1 MLLYRAAIFI
11 FCGIC
16 SWRFIMDI
24 LKRVGE
30 DNVQFVEL
38 EFSDIFGTLKSL
50 EIPVSAMED
59 ALDRGIWFD
68 GSSIRGYARIKESDM
83 FLKPDIDTY
92 SLLPGENN
100 DMKTAR
106 FMCDI
111 FKPDGTVFT
120 GDPRAILK
128 KQVREAVDMGY
139 RFNVGPE
146 VEFFL
151 FKKSPDGSIATPDF
165 DTGSYF
171 DSSEK
176 DLGSDIRKEIM
187 STLKF
192 FGIDSERAHHE
203 VGVGQHEVGFKYG
216 DALSTADTVVLLKK
230 IIKSTAH
237 KYGFIASFMPKPRY
251 GKPGS
256 GMHIH
261 SSLFSNDGS
270 PLFFDENDRNNLSRL
285 AKQFIAGILKYIK
298 EIVSLTNP
306 TINSYKR
313 LNSGFEAPKYIC
325 WGSKNRSSLIRIPQS
340 SPGRKSSVRAEL
352 RCPDPSSSPYLAFA
366 AILKAGLEG
375 IREELEIPEPMRE
388 SVYMKSDEELDEL
401 DIEMLPGSL
410 SEALSNLEKSSIM
423 EDLLGRE
430 FLIKYVEA
438 KRREL
443 NEFDMAVTDWERARY
458 LDRC

>member
-1 MLLYRAAIFI
+1 
-11 FCGIC
+11 
-16 SWRFIMDI
+16 MDI
-24 LKRVGE
+24 LKRVDDDG
-30 DNVQFVEL
+30 VRFVEL

-50 EIPVSAMED
+50 EMPVSALSG

-83 FLKPDIDTY
+83 FLKPDIETY
-92 SLLPGENN
+92 SLLPCENE

-111 FKPDGTVFT
+111 FKPDGEVFE

-128 KQVREAVDMGY
+128 KQVREALEMGY
-139 RFNVGPE
+139 QFNVGPE

-151 FKKSPDGSIATPDF
+151 FKKSLDGKIATPDF

-237 KYGFIASFMPKPRY
+237 KYGLIASFMPKPIF
-251 GKPGS
+251 GKPGN

-261 SSLFSNDGS
+261 SSLFARDGE
-270 PLFFDENDRNNLSRL
+270 PLFYGENDPNNLSDL
-285 AKQFIAGILKYIK
+285 ARQFISGLLKYIK

-352 RCPDPSSSPYLAFA
+352 RCPDPSTSPYLAFA

-375 IREELEIPEPMRE
+375 IKQELELPEPMQDSVYLKSEEELAELEIET
-388 SVYMKSDEELDEL
+388 
-401 DIEMLPGSL
+401 LPGSL
-410 SEALSNLEKSSIM
+410 REALSNLENSSIM
-423 EDLLGRE
+423 AELLGEE
-430 FLIKYVEA
+430 FLAKYVEA
-438 KRREL
+438 KRHEL
-443 NEFDMAVTDWERARY
+443 NEFDMAVTDWERFRY

>member
-1 MLLYRAAIFI
+1 
-11 FCGIC
+11 
-16 SWRFIMDI
+16 
-24 LKRVGE
+24 
-30 DNVQFVEL
+30 L

-50 EIPVSAMED
+50 EIPVSAMPG
-59 ALDRGIWFD
+59 ALERGIWFD

-83 FLKPDIDTY
+83 FLKPDIETY
-92 SLLPGENN
+92 SLLPGEN
-100 DMKTAR
+100 DEMKTAR
-106 FMCDI
+106 FMCDV
-111 FKPDGTVFT
+111 FKPDGTVFD
-120 GDPRAILK
+120 GDPRAVLK
-128 KQVREAVDMGY
+128 RQVKECSDMGY
-139 RFNVGPE
+139 QFNVGPE

-151 FKKSPDGSIATPDF
+151 FRKLPDGTISTPAF

-230 IIKSTAH
+230 IIKSIAH
-237 KYGFIASFMPKPRY
+237 EYKLIASFMPKPLF
-251 GKPGS
+251 GKPGN

-261 SSLFSNDGS
+261 SSLFSSDGA
-270 PLFFDENDRNNLSRL
+270 PLFYDEKDGNNLSPL
-285 AKQFIAGILKYIK
+285 AKQFIAGLLKYIND
-298 EIVSLTNP
+298 IVSLTNP

-340 SPGRKSSVRAEL
+340 SPGRESSVRAEL
-352 RCPDPSSSPYLAFA
+352 RCPDPSASPYLAFA

-375 IREELEIPEPMRE
+375 IRQKLELPEPMRD
-388 SVYMKSDEELDEL
+388 SVYIKSDEELAEL
-401 DIEMLPGSL
+401 EIDKLPGSL
-410 SEALSNLEKSSIM
+410 REALTNLEKSSIM
-423 EDLLGRE
+423 ADLLGEE
-430 FLIKYVEA
+430 FLRKYVEA
-438 KRREL
+438 KRCEL
-443 NEFDMAVTDWERARY
+443 DEFDMAVTDWEQKRY

>member
-1 MLLYRAAIFI
+1 
-11 FCGIC
+11 
-16 SWRFIMDI
+16 MDI
-24 LKRVGE
+24 LKRVKE
-30 DNVQFVEL
+30 DDVQFVEL

-50 EIPVSAMED
+50 EIPVSALSG
-59 ALDRGIWFD
+59 ALERGIWFD

-83 FLKPDIDTY
+83 FLKPDVNTY
-92 SLLPGENN
+92 SLLPNDNE

-111 FKPDGTVFT
+111 FKPDGTVFA

-128 KQVREAVDMGY
+128 KQVREAAEMGY
-139 RFNVGPE
+139 LFNVGPE

-187 STLKF
+187 TTLKF

-237 KYGFIASFMPKPRY
+237 KYGLIASFMPKPIF
-251 GKPGS
+251 GKPGN

-261 SSLFSNDGS
+261 SSLFSEDGA
-270 PLFFDENDRNNLSRL
+270 PLFFDESDGNNLSAL
-285 AKQFIAGILKYIK
+285 ARHFIAGLLKYIN

-352 RCPDPSSSPYLAFA
+352 RCPDPSASPYLAFA

-375 IREELEIPEPMRE
+375 IKQELELPQPMQD
-388 SVYMKSDEELDEL
+388 SVYIKSDEELAEL

-410 SEALSNLEKSSIM
+410 REALSNLEKSSIM
-423 EDLLGRE
+423 EELLGEE
-430 FLIKYVEA
+430 FLTKYIEA
-438 KRREL
+438 KRCEL
-443 NEFDMAVTDWERARY
+443 DEFDMAVTDWERGRY

>member
-1 MLLYRAAIFI
+1 
-11 FCGIC
+11 
-16 SWRFIMDI
+16 MDI
-24 LKRVGE
+24 LKRVKE
-30 DNVQFVEL
+30 DGVQFVEL

-50 EIPVSAMED
+50 EIPVSALAA
-59 ALDRGIWFD
+59 ALERGIWFD

-92 SLLPGENN
+92 SMLPADNE

-111 FKPDGTVFT
+111 FKPDGTVFE

-128 KQVREAVDMGY
+128 KQVREAADMGY
-139 RFNVGPE
+139 LFNVGPE

-151 FKKSPDGSIATPDF
+151 FKKSADGSIATPDF

-203 VGVGQHEVGFKYG
+203 VGAGQHEVGFKYG

-237 KYGFIASFMPKPRY
+237 EYGLIASFMPKPIF
-251 GKPGS
+251 GKPGN

-261 SSLFSNDGS
+261 SSLFSLDGA
-270 PLFFDENDRNNLSRL
+270 PLFFDENDDNNLSAL
-285 AKQFIAGILKYIK
+285 ARYFIAGLLKYIN

-340 SPGRKSSVRAEL
+340 SPGRRSSVRAEL
-352 RCPDPSSSPYLAFA
+352 RCPDPSASPYLAFA

-375 IREELEIPEPMRE
+375 IKRELELPHPMQE
-388 SVYMKSDEELDEL
+388 SVYIKSDEELAEL

-410 SEALSNLEKSSIM
+410 REALSNLEKSSIM
-423 EDLLGRE
+423 EELLGEE
-430 FLIKYVEA
+430 FLRKYIQA
-438 KRREL
+438 KRCEL
-443 NEFDMAVTDWERARY
+443 DEFDMAVTDWEQKRY